1 VLLLTQQCT
10 LQDPTNRQQNRT
22 RRCEWQ
28 IHSLATREPGAS
40 THTHPMRGGASCSS
54 STQDGKD
61 FKVGQLAWTSLAGMG
76 WDVMGSDAMGV
87 MMKPCHHCSETFL
100 TLSLCWSSQS
110 ERDSWMV
117 TKQRSCEALA
127 SVSLAL
133 PSLGNWGSRRRRI
146 RRCRRSLLNEDHGQ
160 VYSWSKSVESSVQD
174 LSSSYIIR
182 LPFLRQPYLRKSRLL

>member
-1 VLLLTQQCT
+1 MHPTRSNQQAAESNKTVRVANPFPCY
-10 LQDPTNRQQNRT
+10 QGT
-22 RRCEWQ
+22 RG
-28 IHSLATREPGAS
+28 IH

-61 FKVGQLAWTSLAGMG
+61 FKVGQLAWTSLAG
-76 WDVMGSDAMGV
+76 MGSDAMGV

-160 VYSWSKSVESSVQD
+160 VYSWSKPVESSVQD

-182 LPFLRQPYLRKSRLL
+182 LPFLRQPYLRKSHLL

>member
-40 THTHPMRGGASCSS
+40 THAH
-54 STQDGKD
+54 TQCTAVHHAQAAPKTA
-61 FKVGQLAWTSLAGMG
+61 KTSRWVNWLGQVWPGWDGMG
-76 WDVMGSDAMGV
+76 CDGIRCNGSDDEAA
-87 MMKPCHHCSETFL
+87 CHRCSETFL

-133 PSLGNWGSRRRRI
+133 PSLGNWGSRRLRI

-174 LSSSYIIR
+174 LSSSLTFSSTTI
-182 LPFLRQPYLRKSRLL
+182 S